1 MKNAFFQ
8 NEWLL
13 ILLLVAATVL
23 VYAGT
28 LRNGFIWDDDDNI
41 YGNPVLTSP
50 GGLKRVWGSFV
61 STQQYYPLLY
71 TAFFLENKLWKL
83 QPAGYHLTSFLLHA
97 VNAVLLYFLL
107 KRLGLSPALSWLT
120 ALFFAVHPVQV
131 ESVAWATEMKN
142 VLSGFFY
149 FSAFLSFLKY
159 DDTRKR
165 RYYWLSLFLF
175 VLALLSKTVTAT
187 LAPALVLAAW
197 LRRRL
202 NLRLVR
208 EIIPFFLLGLAMGL
222 LTYFI
227 EKHLVGASGT
237 EWNLSLSQRILLIF
251 TSFWFYVGKVAFP
264 HRLCF
269 IYPRWEINL
278 FSLSAYVPL
287 LASALFI
294 LIVFKWRKNMNRYA
308 VFGLLYFFVT
318 IAPALGLFDLYVHRY
333 TFVTDHFQ
341 YLACWGLIM
350 IGLLAVRELISR
362 SFPPRSRILIS
373 SLLAIP
379 SVGLC
384 LVLSTMECRKYKDQ
398 EVLWT
403 RVIATT
409 PASWMAYNNLGK
421 YFFSTRQ
428 LEKSIECFQKAIDLK
443 PDHARAYHNLGLAY
457 LRLEKPRSA
466 LLAYQNAVRLN
477 PNYFK
482 AYNGIGIAYCNL
494 NQPREALDNFQRALK
509 IKPDF
514 VEAHYNLSL
523 LYQAL
528 QVPSLSQR
536 HLEIYRR
543 LSSSAPLERK
553 RELE

>member
-1 MKNAFFQ
+1 MVTALSPAGALPQRRLTVKKAFFQ

-187 LAPALVLAAW
+187 LAPAPARASAMARPMPRVLPVTMATLPSSLVL
-197 LRRRL
+197 
-202 NLRLVR
+202 
-208 EIIPFFLLGLAMGL
+208 
-222 LTYFI
+222 T
-227 EKHLVGASGT
+227 
-237 EWNLSLSQRILLIF
+237 
-251 TSFWFYVGKVAFP
+251 
-264 HRLCF
+264 
-269 IYPRWEINL
+269 
-278 FSLSAYVPL
+278 
-287 LASALFI
+287 
-294 LIVFKWRKNMNRYA
+294 
-308 VFGLLYFFVT
+308 
-318 IAPALGLFDLYVHRY
+318 
-333 TFVTDHFQ
+333 
-341 YLACWGLIM
+341 
-350 IGLLAVRELISR
+350 
-362 SFPPRSRILIS
+362 PP
-373 SLLAIP
+373 P
-379 SVGLC
+379 
-384 LVLSTMECRKYKDQ
+384 
-398 EVLWT
+398 
-403 RVIATT
+403 
-409 PASWMAYNNLGK
+409 
-421 YFFSTRQ
+421 
-428 LEKSIECFQKAIDLK
+428 
-443 PDHARAYHNLGLAY
+443 
-457 LRLEKPRSA
+457 
-466 LLAYQNAVRLN
+466 
-477 PNYFK
+477 
-482 AYNGIGIAYCNL
+482 
-494 NQPREALDNFQRALK
+494 
-509 IKPDF
+509 
-514 VEAHYNLSL
+514 
-523 LYQAL
+523 
-528 QVPSLSQR
+528 
-536 HLEIYRR
+536 
-543 LSSSAPLERK
+543 
-553 RELE
+553 